1 MLIFVVTEGI
11 RLYLFNAYEL
21 FSFNLGLLVIEK
33 DLSHH
38 DYLDESWICLWT
50 ARQITN
56 IRNTFANNTST
67 DIKLSKAQISKFI
80 QLARL
85 SCSSISDLGTP
96 GKDTVKYIGEKWRY
110 LKWKNLKWR
119 YWWYY

>member
-50 ARQITN
+50 TRQITN
-56 IRNTFANNTST
+56 IRNAFANNTST